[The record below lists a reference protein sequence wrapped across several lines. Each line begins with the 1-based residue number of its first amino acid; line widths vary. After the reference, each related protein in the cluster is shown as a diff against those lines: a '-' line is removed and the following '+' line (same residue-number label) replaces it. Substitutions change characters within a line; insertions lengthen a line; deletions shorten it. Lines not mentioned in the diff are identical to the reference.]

1 MAKDFGAA
9 ERRIGRIFAQG
20 KVFTLNGSTYEIL
33 FSGKPTCKSGE
44 PKTDIYCKAVCR
56 KTNEEIELKIS
67 FKKKNADFLENKTS
81 AKRAEQLLGADWSK
95 IIIDA
100 TKSISHEFNEKPLIF
115 KKKYGHT
122 DNGAITLGWKFELLR
137 VKSGDLSGSM
147 NLSTEQIIDVYSGTN
162 ISDDKKN
169 AIVNSAVIKSSG
181 IANYILWESDYT
193 DDLQTIVDNLIT
205 IEKYVEQHSE
215 IYFACKALNYR
226 TLKNKYDG
234 NRPLSVYVDW
244 SAKNGKLTPRLVFD
258 EPLLQGGNYAA
269 NKLLDAMKV
278 LGIKTNND
286 INSTNVS
293 DPSVIYE

>member
-81 AKRAEQLLGADWSK
+81 SKRAEQLLGASWSK
-95 IIIDA
+95 IIKDA
-100 TKSISHEFNEKPLIF
+100 TKAISDEFKEKPLIF

-169 AIVNSAVIKSSG
+169 AMVNNTIIENSG

-193 DDLQTIVDNLIT
+193 DDLQAIVDNLVS
-205 IEKYVEQHSE
+205 IEAYVEQHSE
-215 IYFACKALNYR
+215 VFFACKALNYR
-226 TLKNKYDG
+226 TFRNKYDG
-234 NRPLSVYVDW
+234 NRPLSVYVEW
-244 SAKNGKLTPRLVFD
+244 SAVNGKLTPRLVFD
-258 EPLLQGGNYAA
+258 EPLLRGGNYAA
-269 NKLLDAMKV
+269 DKLLDAMKA
-278 LGIKTNND
+278 LEIKTTND
-286 INSTNVS
+286 INSDNVS